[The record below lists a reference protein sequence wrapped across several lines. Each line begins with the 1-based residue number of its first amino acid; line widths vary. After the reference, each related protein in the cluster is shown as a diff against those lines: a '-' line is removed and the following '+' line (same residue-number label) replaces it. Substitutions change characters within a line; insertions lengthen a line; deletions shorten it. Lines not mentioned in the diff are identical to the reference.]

1 MPVEG
6 EVVAR
11 RAMPAASGLFGEKLQ
26 KSIKS
31 SYHENIWNFIR
42 VDAFNRIPIE

>member
-1 MPVEG
+1 
-6 EVVAR
+6 VVAR

-26 KSIKS
+26 KSRKS
-31 SYHENIWNFIR
+31 SYHEDIGNFIR